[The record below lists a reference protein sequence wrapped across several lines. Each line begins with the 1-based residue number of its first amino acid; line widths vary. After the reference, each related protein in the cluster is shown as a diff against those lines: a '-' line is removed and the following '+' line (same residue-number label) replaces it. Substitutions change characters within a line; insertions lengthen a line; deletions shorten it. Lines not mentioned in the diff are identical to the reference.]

1 MIICGVSTSYV
12 VESTV
17 RELYDCDFKVTVI
30 ADACNAAS
38 QQTHEASLANL
49 SRIAETVNIDNFI
62 SC

>member
-1 MIICGVSTSYV
+1 M
-12 VESTV
+12 
-17 RELYDCDFKVTVI
+17 I

-38 QQTHEASLANL
+38 QQAHEASLANL